1 MNEPTSS
8 SLWGYQGQACGE
20 GGGPRFALPL
30 LLTHLYK
37 VASAEPLIA
46 TVTMTPLPAVAGG
59 TG

>member
-1 MNEPTSS
+1 MHEPISS
-8 SLWGYQGQACGE
+8 PVGHRGQACGE
-20 GGGPRFALPL
+20 GGWARFALPL